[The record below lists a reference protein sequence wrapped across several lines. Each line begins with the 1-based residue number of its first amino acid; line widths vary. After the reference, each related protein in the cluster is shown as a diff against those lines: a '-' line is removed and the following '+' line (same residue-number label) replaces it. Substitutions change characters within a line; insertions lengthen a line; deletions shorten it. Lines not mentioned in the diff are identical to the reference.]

1 MEENKILAEQIN
13 EILSHYIAETTSFE
27 IHLPTIYSNDFN
39 IHQTKDT
46 DECC

>member
-1 MEENKILAEQIN
+1 MEENEFLAEQMN
-13 EILSHYIAETTSFE
+13 EILSPYIAETTSFE
-27 IHLPTIYSNDFN
+27 INLPAMYSNDFN